1 MVRAARTILIA
12 VGVVS
17 AVLCAALLVRQIVLR
32 ADDEVDWPL
41 PSWWTWLDESGHS
54 LRAGV
59 AAALFGIAAVG
70 CLWLATAIVRRRS
83 AAVRRLDVVID
94 GAGSTTMEAA
104 AIDGLL
110 AGGVKRHFP
119 EVLEAKAHL
128 FRGKTGYDAAIA
140 VTARPCD
147 IADLHARV
155 LQRVRA
161 DLTTAAGVGIGGL
174 ELEVDRFVLEDRGES

>member
-1 MVRAARTILIA
+1 MAGYGDRPPAERRGAPAR
-12 VGVVS
+12 
-17 AVLCAALLVRQIVLR
+17 CR
-32 ADDEVDWPL
+32 D
-41 PSWWTWLDESGHS
+41 
-54 LRAGV
+54 
-59 AAALFGIAAVG
+59 
-70 CLWLATAIVRRRS
+70 RRR
-83 AAVRRLDVVID
+83 RQHD
-94 GAGSTTMEAA
+94 MEAA